1 MIPTRNFQLG
11 MSARPDAGWPRP
23 ANVAITLSAALMA
36 LVMCIVSATSRT
48 EANAGP
54 PYYTDGQ
61 VAAEPSG
68 LEGIAIAHE
77 TLAIDM
83 RRLHPNPRKTYDET
97 DSPEIRNPIDV
108 SVAYSITNRGPAR
121 EVALVFASG
130 APNTAGFS
138 VMLDGQPIAA
148 QPAISVTL
156 PAEWM
161 PPATTPGLDSTD
173 LLYLDPPQQMRTD
186 AGAVVDWRHYPSSFA
201 RSTTSTYAF
210 TVTIPTG
217 NSALAVQYRAEPQQ
231 YRSGGYTDNLNAYQ
245 FAYVLAPA
253 RAWDGFG
260 GLDVT
265 VRLPA
270 CWLAA
275 SRPGLTQVGGELRGT
290 FESVPADALA
300 LTVAPCAA
308 SRPTVTLCS
317 PSAFILP
324 LGALGIVLYRRT
336 RRAG

>member
-1 MIPTRNFQLG
+1 MISTRSCHLRTR
-11 MSARPDAGWPRP
+11 ARLDAEWPRLAP
-23 ANVAITLSAALMA
+23 FGFALSATVMA
-36 LVMCIVSATSRT
+36 LLLCAFFAASHA

-68 LEGIAIAHE
+68 LEGIAIVHE
-77 TLAIDM
+77 TLDIDM
-83 RRLHPNPRKTYDET
+83 RQLHPNPRKKYDDT
-97 DSPEIRNPIDV
+97 DSPGIRNPIDV
-108 SVAYSITNRGPAR
+108 SVAYSITNRGPTR
-121 EVALVFASG
+121 ELALVFASG
-130 APNTAGFS
+130 APSTAGFS
-138 VMLDGQPIAA
+138 VLLDGQPVAA

-156 PAEWM
+156 PAEWL
-161 PPATTPGLDSTD
+161 PPATTPGLDSAD

-186 AGAVVDWRHYPSSFA
+186 AGAVVDWRHYPSSSA

-231 YRSGGYTDNLNAYQ
+231 HRSGGYTDNLNSYQ

-275 SRPGLTQVGGELRGT
+275 SRPGLTRVGDELRGS
-290 FESVPADALA
+290 FDAVPADALA
-300 LTVAPCAA
+300 LTVAPCNAA
-308 SRPTVTLCS
+308 KPASFCAPAGLM
-317 PSAFILP
+317 LP

>member
-1 MIPTRNFQLG
+1 MIPTRGFHLRTR
-11 MSARPDAGWPRP
+11 ARLDAEWPRP
-23 ANVAITLSAALMA
+23 AQVGVALSAALA
-36 LVMCIVSATSRT
+36 VLLLCAVFSASRA

-156 PAEWM
+156 PAAWM
-161 PPATTPGLDSTD
+161 PPATTPGLDGND
-173 LLYLDPPQQMRTD
+173 LRYLDPPNVRRPL
-186 AGAVVDWRHYPSSFA
+186 GWRHYPSSFA
-201 RSTTSTYAF
+201 RSMTSTYAF

-217 NSALAVQYRAEPQQ
+217 DSAL
-231 YRSGGYTDNLNAYQ
+231 GGSI
-245 FAYVLAPA
+245 P
-253 RAWDGFG
+253 
-260 GLDVT
+260 
-265 VRLPA
+265 
-270 CWLAA
+270 
-275 SRPGLTQVGGELRGT
+275 
-290 FESVPADALA
+290 
-300 LTVAPCAA
+300 
-308 SRPTVTLCS
+308 
-317 PSAFILP
+317 
-324 LGALGIVLYRRT
+324 RRT
-336 RRAG
+336 ATIPFGRLHR

>member
-1 MIPTRNFQLG
+1 
-11 MSARPDAGWPRP
+11 
-23 ANVAITLSAALMA
+23 
-36 LVMCIVSATSRT
+36 
-48 EANAGP
+48 
-54 PYYTDGQ
+54 
-61 VAAEPSG
+61 
-68 LEGIAIAHE
+68 
-77 TLAIDM
+77 M

-308 SRPTVTLCS
+308 SRPAVTLCS

>member
-1 MIPTRNFQLG
+1 MNLTRNFHLR
-11 MSARPDAGWPRP
+11 MRACPDAGWPRP
-23 ANVAITLSAALMA
+23 RRWRPAPIVALIVLLMCAFPAAA
-36 LVMCIVSATSRT
+36 RA

-77 TLAIDM
+77 TLDIDM
-83 RRLHPNPRKTYDET
+83 RHLHPNPRKKYDKT

-138 VMLDGQPIAA
+138 VRLDGQPIAA

-161 PPATTPGLDSTD
+161 PPATTPGLDSAD

-186 AGAVVDWRHYPSSFA
+186 AGAVVDWRHYPSSSA

-231 YRSGGYTDNLNAYQ
+231 YRSGGYTDNLDAYQ

-270 CWLAA
+270 CWQAA

-290 FESVPADALA
+290 FQSVPADALA

-308 SRPTVTLCS
+308 SRPAVTLCS